1 LQYFVYNQLS
11 YTRKAIIDM
20 PASVTTAT
28 AADYLRAAIG
38 CWEAEINQLTA
49 LGIREG
55 SISRST
61 TGTGYAQYHWCNGSK
76 RFYLAKKNVEHYQ
89 AEINRGREV
98 AELQR
103 KIASA
108 QALMARERTAV

>member
-1 LQYFVYNQLS
+1 M
-11 YTRKAIIDM
+11 IDI
-20 PASVTTAT
+20 PASVTTAS

-38 CWEAEINQLTA
+38 CWEGEIKQLTA

-61 TGTGYAQYHWCNGSK
+61 TGAGYEQYHWCNGSK
-76 RFYLAKKNVEHYQ
+76 RSYLAKKKVEQYQ
-89 AEINRGREV
+89 AEIDRGREV

>member
-1 LQYFVYNQLS
+1 
-11 YTRKAIIDM
+11 M
-20 PASVTTAT
+20 PARVTTAT

-38 CWEAEINQLTA
+38 CWEAEINELTA

-61 TGTGYAQYHWCNGSK
+61 TGAGYEQYHWCNGSK
-76 RFYLAKKNVEHYQ
+76 RSYLVKKNVTQYQ
-89 AEINRGREV
+89 AEIDRGREV
-98 AELQR
+98 ADLQR
-103 KIASA
+103 KIAAA